1 MKFPTF
7 LYEKTSLVSSNTIK
21 ESGERLKQEIER
33 IKSARSAQYTTPYAF
48 TNLPEDVALRQT
60 VRQLAEQKKMFR
72 PTALVVIGIGGSNLG
87 TMAVH
92 EALYGKFYNSYIPG
106 IKVYFADTVDT
117 DYIWDI
123 VLLVE
128 QELES
133 GNNVIVNV
141 VSKSG
146 GTTETV
152 ANFEL
157 FLELL
162 QRYDPVNYRDYV
174 VVTTDERSSLWQ
186 LAQEQQFTCLVIPD
200 HVGGRYSVLSAV
212 GLFPLALLGVDI
224 DALHAGA
231 QSIVPMATDTDITHN
246 HPALSAIILAENYA
260 TGFTI
265 HDTFLFSVDLEGLG
279 KWYRQLM
286 GESIGKEYT
295 RDHEQKF
302 IGMTPTVS
310 VGSIDLHSV
319 GQLYLGG
326 PYDKC
331 TTFVS
336 VAQNKSDVVVP
347 DMPAYEKL
355 VAKIQGKSLT
365 SVMDAIIQGVQRAY
379 YKHKRPYVS
388 IVLPEKTAYYIG
400 QFLQFKMMEIV
411 YLGYLLE
418 VNPFDQP
425 QVELYKQETKE
436 ILARD

>member
-1 MKFPTF
+1 MKFLSF
-7 LYEKTSLVSSNTIK
+7 FYEKTSLVSNDTIK
-21 ESGERLKQEIER
+21 QSGDSLAKEIEC
-33 IKSARSAQYTTPYAF
+33 IKSAQKEQYNTPYAF
-48 TNLPEDVALRQT
+48 INLPTDVALRQT
-60 VRQLAEQKKMFR
+60 VRELAQQKKMFG

-92 EALYGKFYNSYIPG
+92 EALFGKFYNQYDPA

-123 VLLVE
+123 VLLIE
-128 QELES
+128 QELEK
-133 GNNVIVNV
+133 GNNVIINV
-141 VSKSG
+141 ISKSG
-146 GTTETV
+146 GTTETI

-162 QRYDPVNYRDYV
+162 QRYDPVNYRNYI
-174 VVTTDERSSLWQ
+174 VVTTDENSPLWH
-186 LAQEQQFTCLVIPD
+186 LAQEERLTTLIIPH

-231 QSIVPMATDTDITHN
+231 QSIMPMAMDANLAHN
-246 HPALSAIILAENYA
+246 NAAISAILLAAQNA
-260 TGFTI
+260 NGFTI
-265 HDTFLFSVDLEGLG
+265 HDTFLFSVDLENLG

-295 RDHEQKF
+295 VNHEQKF
-302 IGMTPTVS
+302 IGITPTVS

-326 PYDKC
+326 PYDKF

-336 VAQNKSDVVVP
+336 VAQNKSNIALSH
-347 DMPAYEKL
+347 MPEYEKL
-355 VAKIQGKSLT
+355 VAKIQGKSLP

-388 IVLPEKTAYYIG
+388 IVLPEKTAYFVG
-400 QFLQFKMMEIV
+400 QFLQFKMMEMV
-411 YLGYLLE
+411 YLAQLLE

-436 ILARD
+436 ILAHE

>member
-1 MKFPTF
+1 MKFLSF
-7 LYEKTSLVSSNTIK
+7 LYEKTSLVSNDTIK
-21 ESGERLKQEIER
+21 QSGDNLTKEIER
-33 IKSARSAQYTTPYAF
+33 IKSARSAQYNTPYAF
-48 TNLPEDVALRQT
+48 INLPEDMALRQT
-60 VRQLAEQKKMFR
+60 MRQLAEQKKMFR

-92 EALYGKFYNSYIPG
+92 EALFGKLYNNHDPDM
-106 IKVYFADTVDT
+106 KVYFADTVDT

-128 QELES
+128 QELEKR
-133 GNNVIVNV
+133 NNVIINV
-141 VSKSG
+141 ISKSG
-146 GTTETV
+146 TTTETV

-162 QRYDPVNYRDYV
+162 QRYDPINYRDYV
-174 VVTTDERSSLWQ
+174 VVTTDEHSSLWQ
-186 LAQEQQFTCLVIPD
+186 LAQKEQLDCLVIPQQ
-200 HVGGRYSVLSAV
+200 VGGRYSVLSAV

-231 QSIVPMATDTDITHN
+231 QSIMPMATDTNITHN
-246 HPALSAIILAENYA
+246 YPALSAIILHAQHAND
-260 TGFTI
+260 FTI

-295 RDHEQKF
+295 RDNKQKF

-326 PYDKC
+326 PYDKV

-336 VAQNKSDVVVP
+336 VAQNKSNLVLPNIP
-347 DMPAYEKL
+347 DYEKL
-355 VAKIQGKSLT
+355 VAKIQGKSLA

-379 YKHKRPYVS
+379 HTHKRPYVS
-388 IVLPEKTAYYIG
+388 VVLPEKTAYYIG
-400 QFLQFKMMEIV
+400 QFLQFKMMEMA

-425 QVELYKQETKE
+425 QVELYKKETKE
-436 ILARD
+436 ILAS

>member
-1 MKFPTF
+1 MKLFSF
-7 LYEKTSLVSSNTIK
+7 LYEKTSLISHDTIK
-21 ESGERLKQEIER
+21 QSGDSLVKEIER
-33 IKSARSAQYTTPYAF
+33 IKSARSAQYNTPYAF
-48 TNLPEDVALRQT
+48 TNLPEDMALRQT

-87 TMAVH
+87 TMAIH
-92 EALYGKFYNSYIPG
+92 EALYGKFYNNYDPD

-123 VLLVE
+123 VLLIE
-128 QELES
+128 QELEK
-133 GNNVIVNV
+133 GNKVIINVI
-141 VSKSG
+141 SKSG

-174 VVTTDERSSLWQ
+174 VVTTDEKSSLWQ
-186 LAQEQQFTCLVIPD
+186 LAQKEQFTCLVIPQL
-200 HVGGRYSVLSAV
+200 VGGRYSVLSAV

-231 QSIVPMATDTDITHN
+231 QSIMPMATDSNIAHN
-246 HPALSAIILAENYA
+246 YAALSAIILAEHYA

-286 GESIGKEYT
+286 GESIGKEFT
-295 RDHEQKF
+295 INHEQQF

-310 VGSIDLHSV
+310 VGSTDLHSV

-326 PYDKC
+326 PYDKV

-336 VAQNKSDVVVP
+336 VAQNKSNIVLP
-347 DMPAYEKL
+347 NMPVYEKL
-355 VAKIQGKSLT
+355 VAKIQGKSLV
-365 SVMDAIIQGVQRAY
+365 SVMDAIIQGVQCAY

-388 IVLPEKTAYYIG
+388 MVLPEKTAYFIG

-425 QVELYKQETKE
+425 QVELYKKETKE

>member
-1 MKFPTF
+1 MKPLSFF
-7 LYEKTSLVSSNTIK
+7 YEKTSLITDDIIQK
-21 ESGERLKQEIER
+21 TGEQLIPEIER
-33 IKSARSAQYTTPYAF
+33 IKSARKEQYNTPYAF
-48 TNLPEDVALRQT
+48 INLPEDLALRQT
-60 VRQLAEQKKMFR
+60 VRQLAEQKNMFT

-92 EALYGKFYNSYIPG
+92 EALFGKFYNQYDPD

-123 VLLVE
+123 VLLLE
-128 QELES
+128 QELEK
-133 GNNVIVNV
+133 GNNVIINV
-141 VSKSG
+141 ISKSG
-146 GTTETV
+146 GTTETI

-157 FLELL
+157 FLDLVR
-162 QRYDPVNYRDYV
+162 RYDPVNYRDYV
-174 VVTTDERSSLWQ
+174 VVTTDEKSALWYFAQQERLTSLIIP
-186 LAQEQQFTCLVIPD
+186 QQ
-200 HVGGRYSVLSAV
+200 VGGRYSVLSAV

-231 QSIVPMATDTDITHN
+231 QSIMPMAMDTNIVCN
-246 HPALSAIILAENYA
+246 NPAISAIILACQYA
-260 TGFTI
+260 NGFTI
-265 HDTFLFSVDLEGLG
+265 HDTFLFSVDLENLG

-295 RDHEQKF
+295 RNNEQKF
-302 IGMTPTVS
+302 IGITPTVS

-326 PYDKC
+326 PYDKF

-336 VAQNKSDVVVP
+336 VTQNKSNLVLP
-347 DMPAYEKL
+347 DMPECEKL
-355 VAKIQGKSLT
+355 VAKIQGKSLP
-365 SVMDAIIQGVQRAY
+365 SVMNAIIHGVQAAY

-400 QFLQFKMMEIV
+400 QFLQFKMMEMV
-411 YLGYLLE
+411 YLGKLLE

-425 QVELYKQETKE
+425 QVELYKKETKD
-436 ILARD
+436 ILAHE

>member
-1 MKFPTF
+1 MKLFSF
-7 LYEKTSLVSSNTIK
+7 LYEKTSLITDDIIK
-21 ESGERLKQEIER
+21 KTGERLLPEIER
-33 IKSARSAQYTTPYAF
+33 IRSARQEQYNTPYAF
-48 TNLPEDVALRQT
+48 INLPEDAALRQT

-72 PTALVVIGIGGSNLG
+72 PTALVVVGIGGSNLG

-92 EALYGKFYNSYIPG
+92 EALFGKFYNQYNPD

-123 VLLVE
+123 VLLIE
-128 QELES
+128 QELEK
-133 GNNVIVNV
+133 GNNVIINV
-141 VSKSG
+141 ISKSG
-146 GTTETV
+146 GTTETI

-162 QRYDPVNYRDYV
+162 QRYDPVNYRNYV
-174 VVTTDERSSLWQ
+174 VVTTDEGSSLWH
-186 LAQEQQFTCLVIPD
+186 LAQEKQLASLIIP
-200 HVGGRYSVLSAV
+200 HRVGGRYSVLSAV

-224 DALHAGA
+224 DALHAGG
-231 QSIVPMATDTDITHN
+231 QSIMPMAMDVNIATN
-246 HPALSAIILAENYA
+246 HAAISAITLACQYA
-260 TGFTI
+260 NGFTI
-265 HDTFLFSVDLEGLG
+265 HDTFLFSVDLENLG

-302 IGMTPTVS
+302 IGITPTVS
-310 VGSIDLHSV
+310 VGSTDLHSV

-326 PYDKC
+326 PYDKH

-336 VAQNKSDVVVP
+336 VAQSKSNVVLP
-347 DMPAYEKL
+347 DMPECEKL
-355 VAKIQGKSLT
+355 VAKIQGKSLPL
-365 SVMDAIIQGVQRAY
+365 VMDAIIQGVQSAY
-379 YKHKRPYVS
+379 YKHKRPYVA

-425 QVELYKQETKE
+425 QVELYKKETKE
-436 ILARD
+436 ILARE